1 MNGYKI
7 AICEALWPMGL
18 APARA
23 ESGRILSGSKQ
34 AALNHRY
41 LNPSRAPIPKQ
52 AELLGLCR
60 EHQMK

>member
-7 AICEALWPMGL
+7 AIGEALWPMGL
-18 APARA
+18 AAARA
-23 ESGRILSGSKQ
+23 ESGRIFSRSKQ
-34 AALNHRY
+34 AALNHRR
-41 LNPSRAPIPKQ
+41 LNPSRDSIPKQ